1 MLGFEPLNRSA
12 SLPTMRRMQSDPL
25 KIVGSGEPGFPT
37 VLRLLPQPAACLWY
51 AGRLPA
57 DGEPAV
63 AVVGSRA
70 ASRAACDR
78 AGALAAALASRGHA
92 VVSGGALGIDAAA
105 HRGALEAGGAT
116 FAVLGCGIDVV
127 YPDRHGPLYT
137 AIASDGGRHGGVLTE
152 LPPGTPP
159 KKGHF
164 PVRNRIVA
172 ALGQAVLVVEA
183 RLASGALITARL
195 GREQGRKLLAVPGSA
210 GTDALIA
217 SGAAIAVEDP
227 GDLLAA
233 LAGDFRRPEPV
244 VPQALAALVAALRA
258 GPAAPAELA
267 ARMSVPLPQALG
279 RLVEA
284 ELAGWAQ
291 RLPGG
296 RFEVPRAS

>member
-1 MLGFEPLNRSA
+1 M
-12 SLPTMRRMQSDPL
+12 
-25 KIVGSGEPGFPT
+25 VGAGEARFP
-37 VLRLLPQPAACLWY
+37 VALRLMPLPAVSLWY

-57 DGEPAV
+57 AGERAV

-70 ASRAACDR
+70 ATRVACDR
-78 AGALAAALASRGHA
+78 AGTLAAALAGRGYA

-105 HRGALEAGGAT
+105 HRGALAAGGAT

-127 YPDRHGPLYT
+127 YPDRHGPLYE
-137 AIASDGGRHGGVLTE
+137 AIAADQGAHGGVLTE

-159 KKGHF
+159 KRGHF

-172 ALGQAVLVVEA
+172 ALAEAVVVVEA
-183 RLASGALITARL
+183 RRASGALITARL
-195 GREQGRKLLAVPGSA
+195 GRELGRRLFAVPGSA

-217 SGAAIAVEDP
+217 SGAAAQVEDP
-227 GDLLAA
+227 AA
-233 LAGDFRRPEPV
+233 LIEGLAQEDHRPEPV
-244 VPQALAALVAALRA
+244 VPDALATLVAALRA

-267 ARMSVPLPQALG
+267 ARMSVPLPFALG